1 MISLFKNKFGLVE
14 EQGVKMEKYKCL
26 DEYGET
32 LLPNDL
38 KEILHVGKNTVYKL
52 LDEGTI
58 KSIKIGNS
66 YRIPKLYLIDYLY
79 PNNDSVT
86 KNQ

>member
-1 MISLFKNKFGLVE
+1 MIRLVKNKFGLVQ

-26 DEYGET
+26 DDYGET

-79 PNNDSVT
+79 PNDDSVSR
-86 KNQ
+86 NQ